1 MITGHRHY
9 RSWWSYD

>member
-9 RSWWSYD
+9 RSI